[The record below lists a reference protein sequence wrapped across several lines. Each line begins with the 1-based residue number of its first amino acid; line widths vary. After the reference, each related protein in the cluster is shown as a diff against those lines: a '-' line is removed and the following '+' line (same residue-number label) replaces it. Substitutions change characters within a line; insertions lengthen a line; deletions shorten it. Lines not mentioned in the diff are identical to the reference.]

1 MFTRKNS
8 KNNKEELH
16 HKSAKFSTI
25 DRIAADT
32 VIEGK
37 ITSARGI
44 RIDGVIKGTVE
55 CKGKLVIG
63 KTGVVSGNIICDS
76 ADIEGRIDSSLVKV
90 KNLLHLRPTCD
101 LVGDI
106 VSGNLTVDNGAKFSG
121 SCKIEAFVTEELSV
135 AEDTEKLTPELV
147 KSSNPKLAKFKTA

>member
-1 MFTRKNS
+1 MFKRKKS
-8 KNNKEELH
+8 TQKREELH
-16 HKSAKFSTI
+16 SKSAKFSTI

-44 RIDGVIKGTVE
+44 RVDGVIKGTIE

-63 KTGVVSGNIICDS
+63 KTGVVSGDIICDS
-76 ADIEGRIDSSLVKV
+76 ADIEGRINSSLVRV

-121 SCKIEAFVTEELSV
+121 SCKIERSFDQEATVVNDTKKMTTEFNK
-135 AEDTEKLTPELV
+135 D
-147 KSSNPKLAKFKTA
+147 PKLAKIKTA